1 MSIISLN
8 MVFVL
13 KRSTKTLSLNMTL
26 TERLYVIAALLLRS
40 YLFPKTECITNRLIK
55 KLIFSLK

>member
-8 MVFVL
+8 MFFVL

-26 TERLYVIAALLLRS
+26 TERLYVIAAIFLRS
-40 YLFPKTECITNRLIK
+40 NFFPKTECITNRLIK
-55 KLIFSLK
+55 K